1 MSIRKAAN
9 ASFNL
14 IVSLILVSIV
24 VLPLLW
30 VFLLSLKSQAD
41 ILAWPPKFIFSPTLE
56 NYKNIFTS
64 SSTQHLPFMRVFSNS
79 VIITGV
85 TMIISLSLSAL
96 AAYSLGRLNPK
107 GKMKINYLV
116 LGLRMIPPIAIV
128 VPLYIMWNKFGL
140 YDTRIGLI
148 IPFIALDI
156 PLSTWLLQGF
166 FEGIPRN
173 LEDAAVIDGCT
184 RFEAFYKI
192 ILPLAAPGIAA
203 TSIFSFSLS
212 WNNLTLPLPLT
223 LTKAATMPVLASQV
237 RTDEGVLWGQ
247 LGAYSTLMIV
257 PMIIFTIFAS
267 KYLISGLS
275 SGAVK
280 E

>member
-1 MSIRKAAN
+1 MKLRKLADSTFN
-9 ASFNL
+9 AIIS
-14 IVSLILVSIV
+14 VILVGIV

-30 VFLLSLKSQAD
+30 IIMLSLKSHAD
-41 ILAWPPKFIFSPTLE
+41 ILAWPPKFVFSPTLE
-56 NYKNIFTS
+56 NYKAIFS
-64 SSTQHLPFMRVFSNS
+64 FNSNNNLPFLRVFINS
-79 VIITGV
+79 LIV
-85 TMIISLSLSAL
+85 TFSTLIVSISLSAL
-96 AAYSLGRLNPK
+96 AAYSLGRLKPK
-107 GKMKINYLV
+107 GKMGLNYLI
-116 LGLRMIPPIAIV
+116 LGLRLIPPIAIV
-128 VPLYIMWNKFGL
+128 VPLFIIWNRIGL
-140 YDTRIGLI
+140 YDTRLGLI

-166 FEGIPRN
+166 FESIPSN
-173 LEDAAVIDGCT
+173 LEDSAVIDGCS
-184 RFEAFYKI
+184 RFQAFYKI

-212 WNNLTLPLPLT
+212 WNELTLPLPLT

-237 RTDEGVLWGQ
+237 RTDEGILWGQ

-257 PMIIFTIFAS
+257 PMVIFTIFAA
-267 KYLISGLS
+267 KYLISGIS

>member
-1 MSIRKAAN
+1 MKIRKLGN
-9 ASFNL
+9 GVFNL
-14 IVSLILVSIV
+14 AVSLVLVSII

-30 VFLLSLKSQAD
+30 MISLSFKNQSD
-41 ILAWPPKFIFSPTLE
+41 ILAWPPKFIFRPTME
-56 NYKNIFTS
+56 NYQAIFGS
-64 SSTQHLPFMRVFSNS
+64 KSTQHLPFLRVLTNS
-79 VIITGV
+79 LIV
-85 TMIISLSLSAL
+85 TACSLTVSLTLSAL
-96 AAYSLGRLNPK
+96 AAYSLGRLKPK
-107 GKMKINYLV
+107 GKTGINYLI

-128 VPLYIMWNKFGL
+128 VPLFIIWNRIGL
-140 YDTRIGLI
+140 YDTRLGLI

-166 FEGIPRN
+166 FESIPGN

-184 RFEAFYKI
+184 RFQAFYKI

-237 RTDEGVLWGQ
+237 RTDEGILWGQ

-257 PMIIFTIFAS
+257 PMVLFTIFAAN
-267 KYLISGLS
+267 YLIGGIS

>member
-1 MSIRKAAN
+1 MIFRKAGN
-9 ASFNL
+9 SIFNL
-14 IVSLILVSIV
+14 VMSVILVGT
-24 VLPLLW
+24 VLFPLLW
-30 VFLLSLKSQAD
+30 MLLLSLKNQTD
-41 ILAWPPKFIFSPTLE
+41 ILAWPPKFIFRPTLE
-56 NYKNIFTS
+56 NYRVIFFS
-64 SSTQHLPFMRVFSNS
+64 GSTQHLPFVRVLVNS
-79 VIITGV
+79 LIITFFTLV
-85 TMIISLSLSAL
+85 SSLTISSL

-107 GKMKINYLV
+107 NKMGLNYLI

-128 VPLYIMWNKFGL
+128 VPLYIVWRHIGL
-140 YDTRIGLI
+140 YDTKLGLI

-166 FEGIPRN
+166 FESIPGN
-173 LEDAAVIDGCT
+173 LEDAAVIDGCS
-184 RFEAFYKI
+184 RFQAFYRI

-223 LTKAATMPVLASQV
+223 MTKAATMPVLASQV
-237 RTDEGVLWGQ
+237 RTDEGILWGQ
-247 LGAYSTLMIV
+247 LGAYSSLMII
-257 PMIIFTIFAS
+257 PMVLFTIFAAN
-267 KYLISGLS
+267 YLISGIS

>member
-1 MSIRKAAN
+1 MRLRKLAD
-9 ASFNL
+9 STFNFV
-14 IVSLILVSIV
+14 ISAVLVGII

-30 VFLLSLKSQAD
+30 VIMLSLKSHAD
-41 ILAWPPKFIFSPTLE
+41 ILSWPPKFIFSPTLE
-56 NYKNIFTS
+56 NYRAIFAAGTN
-64 SSTQHLPFMRVFSNS
+64 QNLPFLRVFINS
-79 VIITGV
+79 LIVTFSTLIIS
-85 TMIISLSLSAL
+85 ISLSSM
-96 AAYSLGRLNPK
+96 AAYSLGRLKPK
-107 GKMKINYLV
+107 GKMTLNYLI
-116 LGLRMIPPIAIV
+116 LGLRLIPPIAIV
-128 VPLYIMWNKFGL
+128 VPLFIIWNQIGL
-140 YDTRIGLI
+140 YDTRLGLI

-166 FEGIPRN
+166 FESIPSN
-173 LEDAAVIDGCT
+173 LEDSAVIDGCS
-184 RFEAFYKI
+184 RFQAFYKI

-212 WNNLTLPLPLT
+212 WNELTLPLPLT

-237 RTDEGVLWGQ
+237 RTDEGILWGQ

-257 PMIIFTIFAS
+257 PMVVFTIFAA
-267 KYLISGLS
+267 KYLISGIS

>member
-14 IVSLILVSIV
+14 IVSFILVSVV

-41 ILAWPPKFIFSPTLE
+41 ILAWPPKFIFSPTFE

-64 SSTQHLPFMRVFSNS
+64 RSTQHLPFMRVFSNS
-79 VIITGV
+79 VIITGI
-85 TMIISLSLSAL
+85 TMIVSLSLSAL

-107 GKMKINYLV
+107 GKMKLNYLV

-257 PMIIFTIFAS
+257 PMIVFTIFAS